1 MISSAQSVY
10 GRKPASASGYFR
22 TVLITCLAIPG
33 LVACGGGSGGGDNS
47 SPDTTVSASTD
58 TPFLNGKREATVKA
72 TTNASNP
79 TYAWT
84 VESRPEGS
92 YLHNG
97 AISNSD
103 KAEAN
108 FTTDAVG
115 SYELKVTVNGNVS
128 DTVTLEADNI
138 WRPLAVDDLPD
149 GAVSYGFSLATAPSG
164 EPYVGHQ
171 GNVGT
176 ANNGL
181 TTLNF
186 NDISW
191 KDVGGNNYAHL
202 DLSLAIHPDGTPYR
216 AYSDISTNGA
226 VQKFDGTS
234 WVLVGSDS
242 LNADEASHI
251 SLDIAPDGTLYLA
264 YHDTGDDNK
273 VVVQMFDG
281 TTWSKV
287 GGSTASTGNAR
298 FAALAVAS
306 DGSPYIAFSDSLN
319 ANKATVKKYDG
330 SNWVNIGIAGFSPSE
345 AEYLSLALSPVD
357 DTPYLAYVDANEK
370 KGVVA
375 RYQGTSW
382 SRVGG
387 GYLPNSRITRE
398 LALAVTQD
406 GLPMVAFS
414 DGSAN
419 VDFKARVMLY
429 DGTAWNNLGESGFSS
444 DTVSFVRLALLPDD
458 TPLIA
463 YAVSTS
469 GQSNKMFVRK
479 LSTLAPQ
486 VTRILPGRGQSQVD
500 KSTKLTV
507 RFDREMDET
516 TTINSSNYVI
526 RDNSGIVNINSI
538 QSGVGSMTVEL
549 EPGRDL
555 VGEVTVTLEED
566 EIQDVDGKKFKGMS
580 WHFCISC

>member
-10 GRKPASASGYFR
+10 VRKPASELGYFR

-47 SPDTTVSASTD
+47 SPDITVSASTV
-58 TPFLNGKREATVKA
+58 TPSLNGKHEATVKA
-72 TTNASNP
+72 TTNATNP

-92 YLHNG
+92 YLHNSG
-97 AISNSD
+97 ISNRD
-103 KAEAN
+103 KAAAS

-149 GAVSYGFSLATAPSG
+149 GAVSYGLSLATAPSG
-164 EPYVGHQ
+164 EPYVGHL
-171 GNVGT
+171 GRVGGV
-176 ANNGL
+176 NNGL

-186 NDISW
+186 DGISW
-191 KDVGGNNYAHL
+191 QNVGSDNYAHQ

-216 AYSDISTNGA
+216 AYSDIATQGA
-226 VQKFDGTS
+226 VQKFDGNS
-234 WVLVGSDS
+234 WVLVGSAT
-242 LNADEASHI
+242 LAADDAARI

-264 YHDTGDDNK
+264 YLDTSDDNK

-281 TTWSKV
+281 TAWSKV
-287 GGSTASTGNAR
+287 GGSAASGRDAG
-298 FAALAVAS
+298 FASLAVAS
-306 DGSPYIAFSDSLN
+306 DGTPYIAFSDSSN

-330 SNWVNIGIAGFSPSE
+330 SSWVNIGIAGFSPSE
-345 AEYLSLALSPVD
+345 AEHLSLAISPVD
-357 DTPYLAYVDANEK
+357 DTPYLAYVDANEQ

-406 GLPMVAFS
+406 GRPMVAFS

-429 DGTAWNNLGESGFSS
+429 DGTDWNNLGEPGFSS
-444 DTVSFVRLALLPDD
+444 DRVSFVRLALLPDD

-486 VTRILPGRGQSQVD
+486 VTHILPGRGERQVD

-516 TTINSSNYVI
+516 TTINSSSYVI
-526 RDNSGIVNINSI
+526 RDSNGVVNINSI
-538 QSGVGSMTVEL
+538 QSGLGNMTVEL